1 MFSQDIALIN
11 ILSIRSGERQ
21 ASGHTCTPRGASVI
35 ELQQVQHGQAYQM
48 KEDLT
53 LVQQSTITLRND
65 IDFLAAVL
73 L

>member
-1 MFSQDIALIN
+1 M
-11 ILSIRSGERQ
+11 
-21 ASGHTCTPRGASVI
+21 I